1 MASDPAAPGR
11 RAGPLRLLV
20 LRPTMGEG
28 GADRVTLTLL
38 ERLDRARFAP
48 TLVLMRA
55 EGPWLGAVPPDV
67 PVRNLGGG
75 RLFTAWR
82 PLARLL
88 RREPP
93 DVLLSTSGGAN
104 LAAALAHRVAGSRAR
119 LVLSERSSLER
130 ADRPAWK
137 GAALLAGK
145 RLLYR
150 RADAVTAVSDG
161 LRRELI
167 ARLRL
172 DPARVVRIDNPLV
185 GPDLPALAAEPVEHP
200 WFADGGPVV
209 LAAGRL
215 VEAKDFATLLAALA
229 RLRRSHPARLVIL
242 GDGPL
247 RERLARRAAEL
258 GVADAVDLA
267 GFDPN
272 PFRFMARCTAFVLS
286 SRWEGMPGALIQAMA
301 CGAPAVATDCPT
313 GPRELIADGES
324 GLLVPV
330 ADPEALAAALGRL
343 LDDPGLRSTLAE
355 RGRAAV
361 ERFTVERAVA
371 TYAAVLEGARSTDTE
386 AVRPR
391 SSAPV
396 GPRGSSGDSGLR
408 TPWEGD
414 G

>member
-1 MASDPAAPGR
+1 MASESALTDR
-11 RAGPLRLLV
+11 RAGPLRLMV
-20 LRPTMGEG
+20 FRPAMGEG

-55 EGPWLGAVPPDV
+55 EGPWLGAVPADV
-67 PVRNLGGG
+67 PVRDLGGG
-75 RLFTAWR
+75 RLYTAWR

-137 GAALLAGK
+137 RAALLAAK

-150 RADAVTAVSDG
+150 RADAVTAVSEG

-167 ARLRL
+167 ARLGL
-172 DPARVVRIDNPLV
+172 APERVVRIDNPLV
-185 GPDLPALAAEPVEHP
+185 GPDLAALAAEPVAHP
-200 WFADGGPVV
+200 WFAGGGPVL

-215 VEAKDFATLLAALA
+215 VEVKDFATLLAALA
-229 RLRRSHPARLVIL
+229 RLRRRHPARLVVL

-247 RERLARRAAEL
+247 RERLAHRAAEL
-258 GVADAVDLA
+258 GVAEAVDLA

-286 SRWEGMPGALIQAMA
+286 SRWEGMPGVLVQAMA

-313 GPRELIADGES
+313 GPCELIADGES

-330 ADPEALAAALGRL
+330 GDPEALAAALGRL
-343 LDDPGLRSTLAE
+343 LDDPGLRRELAA

-371 TYAAVLEGARSTDTE
+371 TYAAEIEGDERSGT
-386 AVRPR
+386 RH
-391 SSAPV
+391 
-396 GPRGSSGDSGLR
+396 GRGGLR
-408 TPWEGD
+408 
-414 G
+414 